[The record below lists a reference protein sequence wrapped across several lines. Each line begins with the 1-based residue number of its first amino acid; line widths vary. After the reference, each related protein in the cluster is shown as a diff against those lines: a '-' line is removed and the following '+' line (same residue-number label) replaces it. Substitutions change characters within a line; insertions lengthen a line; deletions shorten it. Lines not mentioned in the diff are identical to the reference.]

1 MIPRVGWAFPLLIL
15 PGVAY
20 EVTGAWRVGG
30 WAEGPRRLHRH
41 AGPWVLAV
49 SWEVSVLH
57 AASGCQEAAVH
68 HGAWT
73 ATSQFCRLASEGFVK
88 RPSSRRGSALGFRCT
103 QFVCPPP
110 PTGAA
115 SHFSLRPEGFGA
127 QRLEKQGRHPESAAR
142 RETTDSGKV
151 ADDAEIHRWRG
162 TEPLCVLDSHHTRS
176 RLAAGTSPTATV
188 ISKGAEGQT
197 DGQIGKPRYIQRG
210 RDTGEGI
217 VQSGGEGTVSS
228 MSDAGT
234 PGHHCGETRHA
245 TPASPRTGSQR
256 GEGRRP
262 EQER

>member
-1 MIPRVGWAFPLLIL
+1 MRW
-15 PGVAY
+15 
-20 EVTGAWRVGG
+20 
-30 WAEGPRRLHRH
+30 
-41 AGPWVLAV
+41 
-49 SWEVSVLH
+49 
-57 AASGCQEAAVH
+57 
-68 HGAWT
+68 
-73 ATSQFCRLASEGFVK
+73 
-88 RPSSRRGSALGFRCT
+88 GSDAHSLFAR
-103 QFVCPPP
+103 PP

-142 RETTDSGKV
+142 HETTDSGKV

-210 RDTGEGI
+210 RDTGEGV

-234 PGHHCGETRHA
+234 PGHTSLWRNTTRDPCLPPYRK
-245 TPASPRTGSQR
+245 PAWGGPQT
-256 GEGRRP
+256 
-262 EQER
+262 